1 MLIMRKS
8 AFKLLNRKRLVTA
21 LVVMILILQV
31 VLVPTAS
38 NSPTI
43 KVDYGTAQ
51 ELDSFFQSVNERND
65 EVNETVFEDLNF
77 LFTDVVLSDSDRIL
91 AEVGGIVGVDCSWN
105 LATSTFSKLK
115 LMGLEPRKLP
125 DIVPANPVNS
135 GKIGKLTTAEAIAT
149 ALMIC
154 CEEEQASKVM
164 SIFKW
169 GPAFLTMN
177 SEFWR

>member
-1 MLIMRKS
+1 MSIEIRILCFDQDDPKKCT
-8 AFKLLNRKRLVTA
+8 AKRMEKFNLSQNYTTFRT
-21 LVVMILILQV
+21 LPSKGI
-31 VLVPTAS
+31 VLDPFA
-38 NSPTI
+38 
-43 KVDYGTAQ
+43 
-51 ELDSFFQSVNERND
+51 
-65 EVNETVFEDLNF
+65 
-77 LFTDVVLSDSDRIL
+77 DVVLSDSDRIL

-115 LMGLEPRKLP
+115 LMGLEPSKLP

>member
-1 MLIMRKS
+1 MSIEIRILCFDQDDPKKCT
-8 AFKLLNRKRLVTA
+8 AKRMEKFNLSQNYTTFRT
-21 LVVMILILQV
+21 LPSKGI
-31 VLVPTAS
+31 VLDPFA
-38 NSPTI
+38 
-43 KVDYGTAQ
+43 
-51 ELDSFFQSVNERND
+51 
-65 EVNETVFEDLNF
+65 
-77 LFTDVVLSDSDRIL
+77 DVVLSDSDRIL

-105 LATSTFSKLK
+105 QATSTFSKLK

-125 DIVPANPVNS
+125 EIVPANPVNS